1 MVHATAPSRLWWG
14 RLAIAALL
22 WCLACGLMAGL
33 AGGLLMAP
41 AQAQTTVP
49 APATASLKTVPA
61 LSAPVIDQTGT
72 LDATALAALE
82 AQLTAI
88 EQQHGSQVVVLVVDS
103 TQPEDIAA
111 YAWRV
116 ADTWKIGRKDVGDGV
131 LLIVA
136 LNDRRVRIEV
146 ARALEGAIPDLAASR
161 IIEGAIT
168 PAFRQGDVAGGLRAG
183 VQQIGQLIAGEG
195 LPPPAT
201 SNSSPQQGLDL
212 NTLVVFGLFGVPF
225 VHGILSAVVGRKW
238 GAALTGGLAGGVV
251 WVITTSVLLGLLAW
265 PLASVL
271 ALAMGH
277 SGGRPGRGGWG
288 GPPMG
293 GGWGGGG
300 GFGGGGGGFSSGGG
314 GSFGGGGASGR
325 W

>member
-1 MVHATAPSRLWWG
+1 MVHATAPSRPWWG

-22 WCLACGLMAGL
+22 WCLACGLMA
-33 AGGLLMAP
+33 P
-41 AQAQTTVP
+41 AQAQATVP
-49 APATASLKTVPA
+49 APATANLKAVPA

-201 SNSSPQQGLDL
+201 SKSSPQQGLDL

-293 GGWGGGG
+293 GGWGGG
-300 GFGGGGGGFSSGGG
+300 FGGGGGGFSSGGG

>member
-1 MVHATAPSRLWWG
+1 MVHATAPSRPWWG

-22 WCLACGLMAGL
+22 WCLACGLMA
-33 AGGLLMAP
+33 P

-49 APATASLKTVPA
+49 APATANLKAVPA

-271 ALAMGH
+271 ALAIGH

-293 GGWGGGG
+293 GGWGG